1 MKYDTHCY
9 KMCNVSPNR
18 NYTIDSTVEYSIAEA
33 HTTHLY
39 TMRIMG

>member
-18 NYTIDSTVEYSIAEA
+18 NYTIAMYTIAEA